1 MRNLVIGASG
11 GIGRAAVQHLIS
23 TGEEVVTASRSS
35 DGLDIR
41 DEASVETFA
50 KTLSGS
56 FDRILIITGALTLD
70 RHGPEKTIMALEHGT
85 MAGQFATNAIG
96 PALLMKHLHGFLP
109 KDGRSVMAA
118 LSARVGS
125 IGDNRLGGWVS
136 YRAAKAALNQIVHSA
151 AIEINRKRKEAI
163 IVAYHPGTVRTELT
177 EKYVGNHPAVEPSE
191 AAAHMMTVLD
201 GLHPND
207 SGGFFDWK
215 GERVPW

>member
-11 GIGRAAVQHLIS
+11 GIGRAVVQHLIS
-23 TGEEVVTASRSS
+23 TGEEVVTASRSR

-41 DEASVETFA
+41 DEASVESFA

-70 RHGPEKTIMALEHGT
+70 GHGPEKTIMALASGT

-96 PALLMKHLHGFLP
+96 PALLLKHLHGFLP
-109 KDGRSVMAA
+109 KDGRSVMAT

-151 AIEINRKRKEAI
+151 AIEINRKHKDAI

-177 EKYVGNHPAVEPSE
+177 EKYVGNHPAVEPS
-191 AAAHMMTVLD
+191 AAAVHMMKVLD